1 LRLLRPLV
9 VLEAFEKLEAFEML
23 EALNVN
29 AVELS
34 MKVNK
39 TS

>member
-23 EALNVN
+23 EALKVN

-34 MKVNK
+34 MKVNR